1 MAKYL
6 SSNGLAYF
14 LNKLKSLMD
23 GKADKNHTH
32 TNVASADKVNNALS
46 IQLNGGTA
54 TTFDGSVAK
63 SINVTAASVGAI
75 PTAGGVATGKV
86 EFNKGIKVNYSGNVT
101 IEKNSLID
109 FKKSYLNFDEAFIAA
124 STNTEY
130 ALLMTVKAT
139 TKDEKG
145 SLSTSGMFGIHQ
157 HQSALYVGY
166 QNNDTSHAFCQYMLI
181 NAKGESG
188 FETVSHASTTYLP
201 LTGGTIT
208 GDVTV
213 NGKVLTVN
221 NNGRIS
227 VKKDTTYD
235 AATKAYLSFNDAFY
249 TAYSE
254 KNYSLIML
262 TPAITAENAYPGNLG
277 MHQENGGLYVAF
289 QNHDKKNRKDIKLIA
304 SDGTTDLV
312 LKSDNVLYAS
322 RVAKLTNN
330 KTDLTTMIGDDWEQ
344 LATINNIAWWNGR
357 FNANESS
364 LRYCSLGAF
373 GSATVKNIGYG
384 AADANKGWDAKL
396 FGEVKEGDIYIQL
409 S

>member
-6 SSNGLAYF
+6 SSNGLTYF

-32 TNVASADKVNNALS
+32 TNVASANKVNNTLS

-86 EFNKGIKVNYSGNVT
+86 EFNKGIKVNYSSNIT
-101 IEKNSLID
+101 IEKDSLID
-109 FKKSYLNFDEAFIAA
+109 FKQSYLKFDEAFIAA

-139 TKDEKG
+139 TKDKNK
-145 SLSTSGMFGIHQ
+145 LSTSGMLGIHQ
-157 HQSALYVGY
+157 HQGALYVGY
-166 QNNDTSHAFCQYMLI
+166 QNNNTDHDFCQYMLI
-181 NAKGESG
+181 NDKGESG
-188 FETVSHASTTYLP
+188 FETVSHAHATYLP
-201 LTGGTIT
+201 LAGGTIT

-254 KNYSLIML
+254 KKYSLIML
-262 TPAITAENAYPGNLG
+262 TPAITATNEYPGNLG
-277 MHQENGGLYVAF
+277 MHQENGGLYVGF
-289 QNHDKKNRKDIKLIA
+289 QNNNKKNRKDIKLIA
-304 SDGTTDLV
+304 SNGTTDLV
-312 LKSDNVLYAS
+312 LKSD
-322 RVAKLTNN
+322 VAKLATD
-330 KTDLTTMIGDDWEQ
+330 KIDLTTMVGDNWTQ

-373 GSATVKNIGYG
+373 GSATIKNIGYG
-384 AADANKGWDAKL
+384 APDPNAGWNAKL

>member
-32 TNVASADKVNNALS
+32 TNVASANKVNNALS

-235 AATKAYLSFNDAFY
+235 AATKAYLSFNDACY

-262 TPAITAENAYPGNLG
+262 TPAITAKGTYPGNLG
-277 MHQENGGLYVAF
+277 IHQENGGLYVGF
-289 QNHDKKNRKDIKLIA
+289 QNSDKKNRKDIKLIA

-312 LKSDNVLYAS
+312 LKSDNVLYSS
-322 RVAKLTNN
+322 RVAKLAKD
-330 KTDLTTMIGDDWEQ
+330 KTDLTTMVGNDWTN
-344 LATINNIAWWNGR
+344 LATINNLAWWNGR
-357 FNANESS
+357 FNSNESS

-384 AADANKGWDAKL
+384 TADPNTGWNAKS